1 MGIDLEG
8 VDFVRVDLVG
18 VWLGKFGMRLSPTV
32 TFEASPL
39 LVANSIG
46 PNLHQPGLQ
55 GKTKLRERV

>member
-1 MGIDLEG
+1 M
-8 VDFVRVDLVG
+8 RVDLVG